1 MLQRDLDL
9 LLRAHDASKPPLVF
23 ANENLQGLTFYG
35 DLRRCDF
42 RGADLRH
49 ATIHN
54 CDLRQCD
61 FRGANLLDAS
71 IDQCIWEQAL
81 GLPWVDETLPLKLAA
96 LLATNRKMLETQWP
110 GPNDQVRSAI
120 FHWTFN
126 LTPGGFL
133 LADRVGDL
141 TALQLLLPSLSG
153 LAYVA
158 PRFVQLELQRVMS
171 ANLVDCLKLGL
182 ATAYETAS
190 RIDELIDTV
199 TRLVSATVGELE
211 REAKLK
217 AQLKP
222 AETPIDLAGGSV
234 TICGECHEPTP
245 CTGDCNAAAQA
256 SPVDVEPKGKGVG
269 HVA

>member
-9 LLRAHDASKPPLVF
+9 LLRARSPEKPLLVL
-23 ANENLQGLTFYG
+23 ANEHLEGLIFHG
-35 DLRRCDF
+35 DLRWADF

-49 ATIHN
+49 ATFGK
-54 CDLRQCD
+54 CDLRHAD
-61 FRGANLLDAS
+61 FRGANLLDAT
-71 IDQCIWEQAL
+71 IDQCNWEHAL
-81 GLPWVDETLPLKLAA
+81 GLPWVDETLPLKLAV
-96 LLATNRKMLETQWP
+96 LLATNKKMLETQWP
-110 GPNDQVRSAI
+110 GPHDQVRSAI
-120 FHWTFN
+120 FHWTFH
-126 LTPGGFL
+126 LTPGGFM

-153 LAYVA
+153 LAFVA

-182 ATAYETAS
+182 ATAHETAS

-217 AQLKP
+217 AQSKP
-222 AETPIDLAGGSV
+222 AEPPIDLAGGSV
-234 TICGECHEPTP
+234 TVCTDCHEPTP
-245 CTGDCNAAAQA
+245 CTGECNAAAQA
-256 SPVDVEPKGKGVG
+256 SPVDVEPKGVG